1 MMKRL
6 TFLSLLFFA
15 PACFAQSVCAL
26 NTTSVG
32 WTWNCP
38 QLGLSWAKINLLS
51 KVDDTDVQSAGSSC
65 TGGANCYTQFKT
77 KYGATGGNWANWE
90 TAMSTR
96 MTSMGFTGAG
106 FASPRFKQYWVR
118 GNLPF
123 EFAAEYGGYA
133 IRDATNGIT
142 GVAYHVKDAGWIDR
156 VTATKMKCG
165 ANYYKGLSTPDPY
178 DPEFSTAYN
187 ALYARAISLLGSSS
201 RGMLM
206 FMADDGDYLAT
217 MNLVDFPNSHA
228 DYGLIIAS
236 QNPVQGK
243 SSANAGG
250 TYTFSNKTYFAKQ
263 ALRDWLLNEY
273 LCTGAG
279 APVATCT
286 GAGTGTGSADPSSG
300 SYVGATAASTAL
312 AAFNTAWSESSP
324 WRKSY
329 TTWNTSDSGGLAG
342 IASGAYASYGT
353 GTGFLDEDGSTLVG
367 ISCSGTSGNGPQQN
381 QNWAIVPRVQADV
394 DHWMAFG
401 FAATWASEI
410 WTAYSAACGSNCP
423 PLAIPSYDGPHT
435 PEASSVYAGMATAFA
450 GHSVVFWT
458 STPTAVVTQDII
470 NHDGNMP
477 VILLNYAEAQPDS
490 FVVESPNYKDCT
502 GKSAINCQNTQA
514 LRGAEWV
521 AYNSASLRLQNP
533 AGKYAVVGFEHWAMY
548 DSYSQGGDFGICT
561 DNDNCYDG
569 SSASTAT
576 SSGSCATST
585 GYTIPAICQDS
596 NGNYESLSLG
606 PSLTTCTS
614 GSTGPTWAT
623 GYGAQTADGTC
634 TWFNGGPYSRNV
646 ESSTFGNSMLPVVT
660 FNLSNLADQ

>member
-6 TFLSLLFFA
+6 TFLFLLFFA

-312 AAFNTAWSESSP
+312 AAFNTAWSES
-324 WRKSY
+324 Y

-342 IASGAYASYGT
+342 IASGVYASYGT
-353 GTGFLDEDGSTLVG
+353 GTGFLDETGSSLVG
-367 ISCSGTSGNGPQQN
+367 ISCPGTSGNGPQQN
-381 QNWAIVPRVQADV
+381 QNWAIVPQVQLDV

-401 FAATWASEI
+401 FAAKWASQI
-410 WTAYSAACGSNCP
+410 WTAYATACGSKCP

-435 PEASSVYAGMATAFA
+435 PAASSVYAGMATIFA
-450 GHSVVFWT
+450 GHSVVYWMGG
-458 STPTAVVTQDII
+458 PTAAVNQDII

-477 VILLNYAEAQPDS
+477 VIVINYAIANPDS
-490 FVVESPNYKDCT
+490 FVLGSRNYHTCS
-502 GKSAINCQNTQA
+502 GLSAINCQATQA
-514 LRGAEWV
+514 QRGSTWV

-533 AGKYAVVGFEHWAMY
+533 AGKYATVGFEHWSMW
-548 DSYSQGGDFGICT
+548 DSYSQGGNFGIFT
-561 DNDNCYDG
+561 DNDNAYDG
-569 SSASTAT
+569 SAASTAPSSPCAASHSYT
-576 SSGSCATST
+576 S
-585 GYTIPAICQDS
+585 PAVCEDGNS
-596 NGNYESLSLG
+596 NYQSLAVAS
-606 PSLTTCTS
+606 CTS
-614 GSTGPTWAT
+614 GSSAPSWNTNFGGLTN
-623 GYGAQTADGTC
+623 GDGTC
-634 TWFNGGPYSRNV
+634 IWFNDGRYARNV
-646 ESSTFGNSMLPVVT
+646 ESATWGNALLPIVN
-660 FNLSNLADQ
+660 FNLSNLSDPPQ